1 MFNDLLWADP
11 LKTRL
16 ATTMAEMD
24 NEERCISV
32 KFGKEVLDKLL
43 KSSNTKALIRAHQ
56 QKDQGYKLHMWDG
69 NAVGLRN

>member
-1 MFNDLLWADP
+1 
-11 LKTRL
+11 
-16 ATTMAEMD
+16 MAEMD

-69 NAVGLRN
+69 PDKEPCCITIFSAPNYC